1 MVKLKNKEIGKRKK
15 EINMALKKQSI
26 SKGMN
31 IIANGD
37 PISKDELILISE
49 SWSEI
54 QESFFRKMLKQ
65 GGHFKLAGVKY
76 EVTLDRDNRT
86 RSDGTKDSGVIQ
98 IPGEDG
104 KF

>member
-15 EINMALKKQSI
+15 ENNMALKKQSI
-26 SKGMN
+26 RKGMN

-37 PISKDELILISE
+37 SISKDELILISE

-65 GGHFKLAGVKY
+65 GGHFKLAGIKY

>member
-1 MVKLKNKEIGKRKK
+1 
-15 EINMALKKQSI
+15 MALKKQSI
-26 SKGMN
+26 RKGMN

-65 GGHFKLAGVKY
+65 GGHFKLAGIKF
-76 EVTLDRDNRT
+76 EIDIERDAKT
-86 RSDGTKDSGVIQ
+86 RSDGTRDPGIIT